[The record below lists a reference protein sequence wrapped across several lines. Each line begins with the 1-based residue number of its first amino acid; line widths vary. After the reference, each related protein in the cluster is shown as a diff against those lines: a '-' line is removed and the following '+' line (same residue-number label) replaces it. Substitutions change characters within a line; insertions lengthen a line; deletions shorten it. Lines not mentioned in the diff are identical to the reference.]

1 MFLRIWLPGIALMTG
16 WNVAWVLAW
25 QNLLFDAFARSSSA
39 GVTAFANTDGRALEV
54 WITAGIGFV
63 LGAAG
68 LALLASSSQVFP
80 AREPLLASRLWRI
93 GGIAL
98 TLAGLS
104 LLILFPSTISVV
116 IDEPA
121 ERVAVETRWLYWK
134 TAEALAAD
142 DVERVSF
149 RDYRLSVGPR
159 PEHCKVQ
166 TGLSI
171 VDHNRN
177 ALAVPA
183 GFDHEAGG
191 EWHRR
196 HARHPAR
203 GHRRAGM
210 LMREPDA
217 QDYYDEE
224 AAPLPLESLA
234 SQPGQSASRETR
246 LPVR

>member
-1 MFLRIWLPGIALMTG
+1 MFLRIWLPGIALITG
-16 WNVAWVLAW
+16 WNVAWALAW
-25 QNLLFDAFARSSSA
+25 QNLLFDAFARGSSA
-39 GVTAFANTDGRALEV
+39 GVTVFANTDGRALEV
-54 WITAGIGFV
+54 WITAGVGFV

-68 LALLASSSQVFP
+68 LALVASSSQVFP

-104 LLILFPSTISVV
+104 LLILFPSTVSVV

-134 TAEALAAD
+134 TAEGLAVD

-149 RDYRLSVGPR
+149 RDYRLAVGPR
-159 PEHCKVQ
+159 PEDCKIQ
-166 TGLSI
+166 TGLSV

-183 GFDHEAGG
+183 GFDHEAVANGIADTLG
-191 EWHRR
+191 IRLEVI
-196 HARHPAR
+196 
-203 GHRRAGM
+203 GV
-210 LMREPDA
+210 REC
-217 QDYYDEE
+217 
-224 AAPLPLESLA
+224 
-234 SQPGQSASRETR
+234 
-246 LPVR
+246 

>member
-25 QNLLFDAFARSSSA
+25 QNLLFDAFARSSST

-134 TAEALAAD
+134 TAEALDAD

-183 GFDHEAGG
+183 GFDHEAVANGIADTLG
-191 EWHRR
+191 IRLEVI
-196 HARHPAR
+196 
-203 GHRRAGM
+203 GV
-210 LMREPDA
+210 REC
-217 QDYYDEE
+217 
-224 AAPLPLESLA
+224 
-234 SQPGQSASRETR
+234 
-246 LPVR
+246 